1 MAFPV
6 ERSPRSVVGVYSP
19 TMESTL
25 LQIVGLLGPLF
36 LLGAY
41 ALLSSGRLQ
50 ATAPAYQILN
60 LMGAAVMVWVGI
72 VTNVWSV
79 WVLNGVWSLI
89 AVFGLV
95 RILRRQPASES

>member
-1 MAFPV
+1 
-6 ERSPRSVVGVYSP
+6 
-19 TMESTL
+19 MESTV
-25 LQIVGLLGPLF
+25 LQIVGLLGPIF

-41 ALLSSGRLQ
+41 ALLSSGRLT
-50 ATAPAYQILN
+50 ATSPAYQILN

-95 RILRRQPASES
+95 RIVRRRPVEDVVS

>member
-1 MAFPV
+1 
-6 ERSPRSVVGVYSP
+6 
-19 TMESTL
+19 MESTV

-41 ALLSSGRLQ
+41 ALLSSGRLK

-60 LMGAAVMVWVGI
+60 FMGAAVMVWVGI

-89 AVFGLV
+89 AIFGLV
-95 RILRRQPASES
+95 RILRQQPSDSSA

>member
-1 MAFPV
+1 
-6 ERSPRSVVGVYSP
+6 
-19 TMESTL
+19 MESTV

-41 ALLSSGRLQ
+41 ALLSSGRLR
-50 ATAPAYQILN
+50 AISPAYQVMN
-60 LMGAAVMVWVGI
+60 LLGAAVMVWVGI

-89 AVFGLV
+89 AVLGLL
-95 RILRRQPASES
+95 RIMRQRSAATSGA